1 MHKHK
6 LRLRGPGQHCQRQV
20 HGVSAIRP
28 TRHNHRPVAED
39 LPRLVRTVGGHG
51 HNNGVNYPRIQQAI
65 DGPLNESLPVEL
77 VKRLGHTDGQ
87 PLPRPRSRDDRNYFA
102 RFPDH

>member
-51 HNNGVNYPRIQQAI
+51 HNNGVNYP
-65 DGPLNESLPVEL
+65 ESS
-77 VKRLGHTDGQ
+77 
-87 PLPRPRSRDDRNYFA
+87 RPSTARSMRVC
-102 RFPDH
+102 PSSW